1 MHTAY
6 MRFSMYFTN
15 TNTQIHV
22 HMYIYIYTYIHFG
35 EHVDFCLSVF
45 NTVALGASQS
55 LSAQIWKYP
64 PADDPPMSGS
74 KFWQL
79 GLPSPQ
85 WYRGNTITTQVKPL
99 YPIHWH
105 GLAPNKSNRT
115 GISSVTPGS
124 FCFKTHHA
132 SLPEV
137 WTVTLEQPG
146 SPRDMVTGVGSGR
159 TW

>member
-1 MHTAY
+1 
-6 MRFSMYFTN
+6 MRCSMYFTN

-22 HMYIYIYTYIHFG
+22 HMYIHTFRG
-35 EHVDFCLSVF
+35 TVWFLSQVFF

-55 LSAQIWKYP
+55 LSAQVWKYP